1 MDETTKLRI
10 HGDNILECENT
21 LKLLSSALSGSS
33 EKYSLIEGPAYAPVY
48 SFLTDKGNKFL
59 VQLFPGYKRWN
70 FGLEQYLSSLG
81 APLREMPDAIITKL
95 KLKTKHG
102 HNHEIPLLAL
112 EFSGALPAGNNAWQR
127 TGRALALAYAGI
139 PYLYFAEL
147 GGQEL
152 DEDRSVKAARFPNPL
167 VPFAYAALGMN
178 LNSISLPIYLRS
190 SSIHQNVVEIFKDC
204 FGTTESLQII
214 RGVLLNEEFSQAKTL
229 LEQKI
234 AKTLQVLAQQRKRAD
249 ILKPE
254 EWSEFY
260 ALRTGTQKASW
271 LVEKAMSWNKKTGVK
286 TLTPTFKKLL
296 LVAIKSGAV
305 AIGSKEMPICIIPP
319 KARKNFTQ
327 KVQILYKNKVSPDF
341 TAWLSNTANC
351 LVCVWVNGFKPRGD
365 DSRPD
370 RGLTPLARMIFGFE
384 GIDLLTMVYGPAK
397 PGTWSHFASDMHK
410 LAITNGL
417 WEAII
422 NLSDAILIDSST
434 SKKLKQVGFL
444 VKKNKQDLKPNIL
457 PAASTTPNFGE
468 HDVDSVLH
476 LLFSQGKKLG
486 VYESLC
492 NPPGGDWSGI
502 SILDFDSNIEYRWTS
517 LPRVSGI
524 ESKRPDHII
533 QFNNTQLLSIESKDV
548 EARLEDAIGPR
559 LIKYIKDLI
568 RILPISFKGDGNEHW
583 EELVKSKL
591 RSNYDVISAAAFRFT
606 KKDELLRSLKRGKVD
621 MVMGIEFIK
630 ESKLTKVHLL
640 PNKKAAVLIP
650 AIQKLADRFKNIL
663 ELIIYT

>member
-1 MDETTKLRI
+1 MDDVTRLRI

-21 LKLLSSALSGSS
+21 LKLLASALDGS
-33 EKYSLIEGPAYAPVY
+33 EGKYSLTDGPAYAPVY
-48 SFLTDKGNKFL
+48 SLLSNKGHKFL
-59 VQLFPGYKRWN
+59 VQLFPGYKRWG

-81 APLREMPDAIITKL
+81 APLREMPYAIITKL
-95 KLKTKHG
+95 ETQTKHG
-102 HNHEIPLLAL
+102 HDHEVPLLAL

-152 DEDRSVKAARFPNPL
+152 DENRTVKAARFPNPL

-190 SSIHQNVVEIFKDC
+190 SSIHQNIVEIFKDC
-204 FGTTESLQII
+204 FGTTESIQII
-214 RGVLLNEEFSQAKTL
+214 RGILLNEEFSQAKTL
-229 LEQKI
+229 LELKI
-234 AKTLQVLAQQRKRAD
+234 AKTLQILAQQRKRAD

-254 EWSEFY
+254 EWTEFY
-260 ALRTGTQKASW
+260 ALRTGVQKASW
-271 LVEKAMSWNKKTGVK
+271 LVKKAMSWNKKTGVK
-286 TLTPTFKKLL
+286 TLTPSFKKLL
-296 LVAIKSGAV
+296 VAAIKSGAV

-319 KARKNFTQ
+319 KSRENFTQ
-327 KVQILYKNKVSPDF
+327 KVKVLYKNKVSPDF
-341 TAWLSNTANC
+341 TAWLSNEANC

-397 PGTWSHFASDMHK
+397 PVTWGHFTSDMHK
-410 LAITNGL
+410 LAVSNGL
-417 WEAII
+417 WEAVI

-434 SKKLKQVGFL
+434 SKKLKQVGYL
-444 VKKNKQDLKPNIL
+444 VKKNKQDLKPDIL
-457 PAASTTPNFGE
+457 RAASTTPNFGE

-476 LLFSQGKKLG
+476 LLFSHGKSLG

-502 SILDFDSNIEYRWTS
+502 SVLDFDSNVQYRWTS
-517 LPRVSGI
+517 LPRVSGV

-533 QFNNTQLLSIESKDV
+533 QFKNIQLLSIESKDV

-559 LIKYIKDLI
+559 LIKYVKDLI
-568 RILPISFKGDGNEHW
+568 RILPISFKSDGNEHW
-583 EELVKSKL
+583 EEFVKNKL
-591 RSNYDVISAAAFRFT
+591 ESNYAIVSAAAFRFT
-606 KKDELLRSLKRGKVD
+606 KKDELASSLRRGKVD
-621 MVMGIEFIK
+621 MVLGVEFMK
-630 ESKLTKVHLL
+630 DSSLTKVHLL
-640 PNKKAAVLIP
+640 ANKKAAVLVP
-650 AIQKLADRFKNIL
+650 AIQKLAARYKNIL
-663 ELIIYT
+663 ELIVYT